1 MLHETLL
8 QGQVFLCMLYFGL
21 WCGILFELK
30 NIIEKTFFNN
40 KIICVI
46 LDTCFVAISSV
57 IFVLG
62 KNIVNFG
69 EFRLFLLLS
78 FCFGAILE
86 HFSIGFLVEKLFN
99 LIYTNVIKF
108 FKLLIC
114 KIKSRLEKSKQL
126 RQKKKEEK
134 SKQKAQKN
142 AQKQQEKQLKK
153 EKTKSTRKTKKH
165 SKKEKTK
172 KPKRKEKSNEHKTL
186 EHNKIYSH

>member
-69 EFRLFLLLS
+69 EFRFFLLLS

-99 LIYTNVIKF
+99 LIYTNIVKF

-153 EKTKSTRKTKKH
+153 RENKVHTQNKKTFKERKIKKA
-165 SKKEKTK
+165 KKKG
-172 KPKRKEKSNEHKTL
+172 
-186 EHNKIYSH
+186 KIK